1 VCKPTRKPIALAAH
15 IADATAAC
23 ASGSPPENTTPS
35 SRPTRRSRNA
45 TTSGHRD
52 LRDQIPVIA
61 GREMPFSYG
70 ELQRE
75 MDLINR
81 AYIGRSRQRLARS
94 PIRFSRCRTG
104 RAARHA

>member
-1 VCKPTRKPIALAAH
+1 
-15 IADATAAC
+15 
-23 ASGSPPENTTPS
+23 
-35 SRPTRRSRNA
+35 
-45 TTSGHRD
+45 
-52 LRDQIPVIA
+52 VIA